1 MVSSSTS
8 HFVRNV
14 DLLCYLIPDFIY
26 TVSVIESFKDSI
38 ATNHD
43 EVEVVLDF
51 ESGDIRFA
59 NNHIGVATVLWAL
72 CFYVS
77 EGLGY
82 AQSARKYSQWSLD
95 VQILLA
101 WMRRSLGKSLSS
113 IDLASSCLDT
123 DFFEFIVRFVI
134 SR

>member
-1 MVSSSTS
+1 M
-8 HFVRNV
+8 
-14 DLLCYLIPDFIY
+14 IPDFIY
-26 TVSVIESFKDSI
+26 AVSIIESFKDSI
-38 ATNHD
+38 ATNHY

-59 NNHIGVATVLWAL
+59 NDHIGVATVLWAL
-72 CFYVS
+72 RFYVS

-82 AQSARKYSQWSLD
+82 AQSARKYSQWSLNIE
-95 VQILLA
+95 ILLTC
-101 WMRRSLGKSLSS
+101 MRRSLGKSLSS

-123 DFFEFIVRFVI
+123 DFLEFVVRLVI

>member
-26 TVSVIESFKDSI
+26 AVSVIESFKDSI
-38 ATNHD
+38 TTNHD

-51 ESGDIRFA
+51 ESGDIRFT

-95 VQILLA
+95 VQILFS
-101 WMRRSLGKSLSS
+101 WMCCSLGKSLSS
-113 IDLASSCLDT
+113 INLASSCLDT
-123 DFFEFIVRFVI
+123 DFFEFIVRLVI